1 MVDFI
6 GIERIQEL
14 VARRGAA
21 RFIEELARE
30 IAADFL
36 PLGAVREVRP
46 ARRPTHHWA

>member
-21 RFIEELARE
+21 RFIERLARE
-30 IAADFL
+30 IEADFRRWER
-36 PLGAVREVRP
+36 VREVGP
-46 ARRPTHHWA
+46 AREPFTHWA